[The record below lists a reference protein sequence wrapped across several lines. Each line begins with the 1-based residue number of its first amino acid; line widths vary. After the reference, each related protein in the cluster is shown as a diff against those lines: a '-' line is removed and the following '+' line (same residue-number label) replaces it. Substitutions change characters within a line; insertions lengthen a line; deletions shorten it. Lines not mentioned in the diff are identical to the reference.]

1 MKAAVNAE
9 AAALPPWSID
19 PVDQSGPPPALGDLL
34 VAPAQKWPDRTAI
47 ADGDTDYTF
56 AQLER
61 GAKAVAA
68 WLAGQGVGTGDR
80 VAVLAEKRAVMPLL
94 AVAIWKCGGVYV
106 PLDAAEPAAR
116 LRGLL
121 TRLRPSVVVTLDDR
135 DLDVPAGGRLDG
147 TQLDGTGLAA
157 ILAGPAADHT
167 TVAHQPEQAA
177 YIIFASSPT
186 GEPQGVE
193 NSPGALFAYFRG
205 QNEVLRFT
213 AESRVLSLAPFHVD
227 VSFLDTLLPL
237 SLGAFVHQFRGL
249 PAGAVIRAV
258 LGRERITHLIAV
270 SMLLAMITGDGRQLT
285 RAKLPAIEVV
295 LTGAEVSAPGVLAKW
310 KQQLPETRVVHAFG
324 PPEATVFCLTYEVAQ
339 GDPDRTTAYPVGR
352 PLRGMAAK
360 IVRDGV
366 ELHEPGA
373 PGELWVGGDQV
384 MLGYF
389 DHPGETARLVVEA
402 DGTRYFRTGDI
413 CSYHPDGEIVFHR
426 HDDPETVWLAGRRT
440 HLAELRRVALACPGV
455 ERAVAAVVTR
465 NRRDVVALV
474 VVAQEHQAV
483 AEVEARLPD
492 LPQYLRPALIAWSP
506 VTEFDERGLIDRLT
520 AAAQQ
525 SASGHFVLAA
535 DGAAEP
541 VEPGPVAKGE

>member
-1 MKAAVNAE
+1 VAGLRAAVNTE

-19 PVDQSGPPPALGDLL
+19 PVDQGGPPPALGDVL
-34 VAPAQKWPDRTAI
+34 VAPARKWPDRTAI
-47 ADGDTDYTF
+47 ADGDTEYTF

-61 GAKAVAA
+61 GAHAVGA
-68 WLAGQGVGTGDR
+68 WLAGHGVGAGDR

-94 AVAIWKCGGVYV
+94 AIAIWKRGGVYV
-106 PLDAAEPAAR
+106 PLDAAEPPAR

-121 TRLRPSVVVTLDDR
+121 TRLRPLVVITLDDR
-135 DLDVPAGGRLDG
+135 DLDAAVQLNG
-147 TQLDGTGLAA
+147 TQLAA
-157 ILAGPAADHT
+157 ILDGPAVDHT
-167 TVAHQPEQAA
+167 TVAHQPEQPA

-193 NSPGALFAYFRG
+193 NSPAALFAYFRN
-205 QNEVLRFT
+205 QNEVLRY
-213 AESRVLSLAPFHVD
+213 ASASRVLSLAPFHVD

-249 PAGAVIRAV
+249 PAGAIMRAV
-258 LGRERITHLIAV
+258 LGRERITHLVAV

-295 LTGAEVSAPGVLAKW
+295 LTGAEVCAPGVLAMW
-310 KQQLPETRVVHAFG
+310 KHQLPQARIVHAFG
-324 PPEATVFCLTYEVAQ
+324 PPEATVFCLNYEVPQ
-339 GDPDRTTAYPVGR
+339 GDPDRAYPVGR
-352 PLRGMAAK
+352 PLRGMRAK
-360 IVRDGV
+360 IVQDGA

-373 PGELWVGGDQV
+373 QGELWVGGDQV

-413 CSYHPDGEIVFHR
+413 CSHDADGEIVFHR
-426 HDDPETVWLAGRRT
+426 HDDPEIVWLAGRRT

-455 ERAVAAVVTR
+455 ERAVAAVVPR
-465 NRRDVVALV
+465 NRRDVLALV
-474 VVAQEHQAV
+474 VVAQEQQAV

-506 VTEFDERGLIDRLT
+506 VTEFDGPALIDRLT
-520 AAAQQ
+520 VAAQQ
-525 SASGHFVLAA
+525 SGSSHFVLAA